1 MMRFPQEW
9 YGEGRD
15 ARLLAMMDIQN
26 NKIYTVRIMLTTAG
40 DRICLSVMSVRE
52 WNFWRKYRT
61 KTDTEPEWYST
72 TQHSKPYAE
81 WLETGVRKYR

>member
-15 ARLLAMMDIQN
+15 ARFLAAMDIQN
-26 NKIYTVRIMLTTAG
+26 NKIYTVRVMLTTGG
-40 DRICLSVMSVRE
+40 DRVCLAVMTVRE
-52 WNFWRKYRT
+52 WNFWRKYRA
-61 KTDTEPEWYST
+61 KVETEPEWFAT

-81 WLETGVRKYR
+81 WLETGVRTYR